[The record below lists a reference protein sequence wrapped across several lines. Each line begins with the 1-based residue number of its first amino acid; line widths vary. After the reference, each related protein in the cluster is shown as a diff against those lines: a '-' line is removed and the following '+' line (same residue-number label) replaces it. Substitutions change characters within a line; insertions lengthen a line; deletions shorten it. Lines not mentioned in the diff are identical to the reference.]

1 MKLQELNP
9 LTTPTQ
15 PHQFGAILPPFDA
28 LTRIEL
34 RTMIDGLDTELIVS
48 EELLR

>member
-9 LTTPTQ
+9 LTAPTQ
-15 PHQFGAILPPFDA
+15 PHQFGAVHPSFDA

-34 RTMIDGLDTELIVS
+34 HMMIDGLDTEIVVP